1 MKTNQDG
8 GGESSTAPANELK
21 ANQKGAAKYKHGA
34 ADGHMKGEK
43 KGAAKYKG
51 AHDYDTSKGSHDH
64 PHGAAKMGYSQ
75 SFGAARMN
83 GYAKGAAKVASVMSF
98 GASKY
103 MKHGAADAGH
113 GGPEGHDHPSMTITS
128 RDTSGGGSSSSR
140 SNTTGGGS
148 SSSTQSTDNL
158 AKYQAGL
165 KDLGPDFKPT
175 QAQTDAANARVAELK
190 KKDADAA
197 AANAANVTSSS
208 SSSDN
213 TNAGSSTTTSKTT
226 TSPNSMAETLLQSSI
241 GDENRSQ
248 RFNFDRDEANI
259 TAANDSINAR
269 NKALDRLPRHRQFTP
284 QGQNYAGRAGS
295 VAAAQSRRDSGLFS
309 REEVTNMFR
318 SGQNKQ

>member
-1 MKTNQDG
+1 MDKKMKTNQDG

-21 ANQKGAAKYKHGA
+21 ENQKGAAKYNHGA
-34 ADGHMKGEK
+34 ADGHMKDEK

-128 RDTSGGGSSSSR
+128 RNTSGGGSSSSS
-140 SNTTGGGS
+140 SNSTGGGS
-148 SSSTQSTDNL
+148 SSSSNGSSSSGKSYSSAYKNADKSKYPTLESFTVA
-158 AKYQAGL
+158 AKAY
-165 KDLGPDFKPT
+165 
-175 QAQTDAANARVAELK
+175 NAK
-190 KKDADAA
+190 NNK
-197 AANAANVTSSS
+197 NSSANVTSSS
-208 SSSDN
+208 SSSEN
-213 TNAGSSTTTSKTT
+213 TNAGSSTTTSNTT
-226 TSPNSMAETLLQSSI
+226 TSPNSMAETILQANI
-241 GDENRSQ
+241 GNENRAQ

-259 TAANDSINAR
+259 TATNDSINAA
-269 NKALDRLPRHRQFTP
+269 NKALDKLPRHRQSTP
-284 QGQNYAGRAGS
+284 QGQRYASRAGS
-295 VAAAQSRRDSGLFS
+295 RAAAYSRINSGLFS
-309 REEVTNMFR
+309 RKEAAQIYR
-318 SGQNKQ
+318 DGQNQQ

>member
-1 MKTNQDG
+1 MDKKMKTNQDG

-21 ANQKGAAKYKHGA
+21 ANQ
-34 ADGHMKGEK
+34 

-103 MKHGAADAGH
+103 MKHGAADTGH
-113 GGPEGHDHPSMTITS
+113 GGPEGHTHPTKTITS
-128 RDTSGGGSSSSR
+128 RNTSGGGSSSSS
-140 SNTTGGGS
+140 SNSTGGGS

-158 AKYQAGL
+158 ANYQAGL

-175 QAQTDAANARVAELK
+175 AAQTAAANAKVAELK
-190 KKDADAA
+190 KKDETAK
-197 AANAANVTSSS
+197 AANAANITSSS
-208 SSSDN
+208 SSSNN

-226 TSPNSMAETLLQSSI
+226 TSPNSMAETLLQANI
-241 GDENRSQ
+241 ANENRAQ
-248 RFNFDRDEANI
+248 AFNFDREEANI
-259 TAANDSINAR
+259 TAANDSINAAHKKL
-269 NKALDRLPRHRQFTP
+269 NTFNRHHQLTP
-284 QGQNYAGRAGS
+284 SGQNAAGRAGS
-295 VAAAQSRRDSGLFS
+295 RAAAISRRNSGLFS
-309 REEVTNMFR
+309 RDEVVKMYR
-318 SGQNKQ
+318 AGQNKQ

>member
-1 MKTNQDG
+1 MDKKMKTNQDG

-21 ANQKGAAKYKHGA
+21 ANQ
-34 ADGHMKGEK
+34 

-103 MKHGAADAGH
+103 MKHGAADTGH
-113 GGPEGHDHPSMTITS
+113 GGPEGHTHPTKTITS
-128 RDTSGGGSSSSR
+128 RNTSGGGSSSSS
-140 SNTTGGGS
+140 SNSTGGGS

-158 AKYQAGL
+158 SNYQAGL

-175 QAQTDAANARVAELK
+175 AAQTAAANAKVAELK
-190 KKDADAA
+190 KKDETAK

-208 SSSDN
+208 SSSNN
-213 TNAGSSTTTSKTT
+213 TNAGNSTTTSNTT
-226 TSPNSMAETLLQSSI
+226 TSPNSMAETLLQANI
-241 GDENRSQ
+241 GNENRAQ
-248 RFNFDRDEANI
+248 TLNFDREEANI
-259 TAANDSINAR
+259 TAANDSINSA
-269 NKALDRLPRHRQFTP
+269 NKALDRLPRHRQLTP
-284 QGQNYAGRAGS
+284 QGQRFAGRAGS
-295 VAAAQSRRDSGLFS
+295 QAAAQSRLKSGLFS
-309 REEVTNMFR
+309 RDEVVKMYR
-318 SGQNKQ
+318 GGQNKQ